1 MSDISHF
8 SLDFLSKSPFFGWS
22 ALVILLA
29 LSVYHYRRTNPP
41 LPARIK
47 YPLLALRAVAII
59 ALILTLLEP
68 VISYGLSG
76 ERRQRMTIALDVSGS
91 MRQENDGSSRLASV
105 DSVFAASDNLLGR
118 LAEEYDITWRYFADS
133 LTATREAV
141 NTESSGS
148 TGGTAIG
155 EALVELAQTDVNKP
169 ADVWLLISD
178 GINNTGRE
186 PAQVAEETQTP
197 TYTIG
202 VGEQSQEF
210 DIEIA
215 DVDYNPV
222 AYVGAETPVKVSLRW
237 RGVGETAPEAL
248 VSLQIAGAK
257 DGSATSLTQA
267 TSQRIKLGQGE
278 LSAEV
283 ELKFTPTAPGAAFLS
298 ATVTTAQ
305 KEQRTANNSRAFAI
319 KVLKSRLKVALVS
332 ETLDW
337 DYKFLKEALKDNERV
352 EVTSI
357 VEKSPGEYL
366 SDKFPSSPGS
376 LNEFD
381 VVVLLN
387 PSGMR
392 RDNRYKALQSYV
404 SSHGGGLFVLA
415 GERLFS
421 GRPKLSGGVAPVSL
435 SSLLPL
441 APMRGYRRMLNRT
454 TAITLR
460 GEHILHPALRIAGKD
475 ENVRDVWRSFPPF
488 VSVAPLTELVSD
500 SGEALVLAESDYQI
514 QTPGAEVANGAVTD
528 TNSSESKPVALLV
541 AQKRGAGKVLELNG
555 SPVWRMAFQ
564 SVETEQTAQHFSEFI
579 NGAINWLA
587 VTEDISPVK
596 IEPERPIYARG
607 EVAVFSGSAFDQ
619 SYRAL
624 DGYSGDV
631 FLYSADGA
639 DTLVA
644 TLQSAGEGMYR
655 AEFNGLTPGTYRFE
669 GRSSVDGELIKTD
682 TGRIQITQYSLEQR
696 QTTPDFGVLQ
706 TIAQKTG
713 GKYAHLS
720 NVNELEQT
728 LTGAPVKVSEEVE
741 IPLRGDWRFLAVFIL
756 ALSVEWFI
764 RKRLQ
769 LL

>member
-1 MSDISHF
+1 
-8 SLDFLSKSPFFGWS
+8 
-22 ALVILLA
+22 VILLA
-29 LSVYHYRRTNPP
+29 LSVYQYRRTNPP
-41 LPARIK
+41 LPAKIK

-76 ERRQRMTIALDVSGS
+76 ERRQRLTIALDVSGS
-91 MRQENDGSSRLASV
+91 MRQATDGSSRLTTV
-105 DSVFAASDNLLGR
+105 DSAFAAGDNLLGR
-118 LAEEYDITWRYFADS
+118 LAKEYAVTWRYFADS
-133 LTATREAV
+133 LMLTREPV
-141 NTESSGS
+141 NAESSALA
-148 TGGTAIG
+148 GGTAIG
-155 EALVELAQTDVNKP
+155 EALAELQQTDVNKS

-186 PAQVAEETQTP
+186 PTQVAQEIQTP
-197 TYTIG
+197 IYTIG
-202 VGEQSQEF
+202 VGEQSQDF

-215 DVDYNPV
+215 DLDYNPV

-237 RGVGETAPEAL
+237 RGVGETAREAL
-248 VSLQIAGAK
+248 VTLQTAGAP
-257 DGSATSLTQA
+257 DGSAVVVSSA
-267 TSQRIKLGQGE
+267 TSQRIKLGRGE

-283 ELKFTPTAPGAAFLS
+283 ELRFTPTSPGAAFLK

-305 KEQRTANNSRAFAI
+305 KERRTVNNSRTFAI

-332 ETLDW
+332 EELNW
-337 DYKFLKEALKDNERV
+337 DFKFLKEALKDNERV

-357 VEKSPGEYL
+357 VERSPGFYL
-366 SDKFPSSPGS
+366 SDKFPASQGA

-387 PSGMR
+387 PSAVR
-392 RDNRYKALQSYV
+392 SDNRYRLLQSYV
-404 SSHGGGLFVLA
+404 SAHGGGLFVSA
-415 GERLFS
+415 GERLLTGS
-421 GRPKLSGGVAPVSL
+421 ARRVNPRASAPVAL
-435 SSLLPL
+435 NSLLPL
-441 APMRGYRRMLNRT
+441 APMPGYRRMLNRT

-460 GEHILHPALRIAGKD
+460 GEHLLHPALRIAAEG
-475 ENVRDVWRSFPPF
+475 ENVREVWRSFPPF
-488 VSVAPLTELVSD
+488 VSVAPLTEIISD

-514 QTPGAEVANGAVTD
+514 QTPGPEVSNSATAD

-555 SPVWRMAFQ
+555 APLWRMAFQ
-564 SVETEQTAQHFSEFI
+564 SVETAVTARHFSEFV
-579 NGAINWLA
+579 NGAINWLS

-607 EVAVFSGSAFDQ
+607 EIVVFSGSAFDQ

-631 FLYSADGA
+631 FLYGPDSA

-644 TLQSAGEGMYR
+644 TLQGAGDGVYR
-655 AEFNGLTPGTYRFE
+655 AEFSGLTPGTYRFE
-669 GRSSVDGELIKTD
+669 GRSFVDGEAIKTD
-682 TGRIQITQYSLEQR
+682 TGRIQITHYSLEQR
-696 QTTPDFGVLQ
+696 ETTPNFGALQ
-706 TIAQKTG
+706 TIARETG
-713 GKYAHLS
+713 GKYAHIS
-720 NVNELEQT
+720 NINELEST
-728 LTGAPVKVSEEVE
+728 LTGAPVAVSEEVE
-741 IPLRGDWRFLAVFIL
+741 IPLRGDWRFLAVFII

>member
-8 SLDFLSKSPFFGWS
+8 SIDFLSKSPFFGWS

-29 LSVYHYRRTNPP
+29 LSVYHYGRTNPP

-47 YPLLALRAVAII
+47 YPLLALRTVAII

-105 DSVFAASDNLLGR
+105 DSVFAESDNLLGR
-118 LAEEYDITWRYFADS
+118 LAEEYEITRRYFADS

-141 NTESSGS
+141 NAESSGL

-155 EALVELAQTDVNKP
+155 EALVELAQTDVNEP

-186 PAQVAEETQTP
+186 PAQVAEDVQTP
-197 TYTIG
+197 TFTIG

-237 RGVGETAPEAL
+237 RGAGETAPEAL
-248 VSLQIAGAK
+248 VSLQVAGAK
-257 DGSATSLTQA
+257 DGRGAASTQA
-267 TSQRIKLGQGE
+267 TSRRIKLGQGE

-283 ELKFTPTAPGAAFLS
+283 ELKFTPTSPGAAFLS

-352 EVTSI
+352 AVTSI

-366 SDKFPSSPGS
+366 SDKFPSSPAT

-392 RDNRYKALQSYV
+392 RDMRYSLLQSYV
-404 SSHGGGLFVLA
+404 SSHGGGLFVIA

-421 GRPKLSGGVAPVSL
+421 GRPKVSGGAAPVPL

-441 APMRGYRRMLNRT
+441 APMRGYQRMLNRT

-460 GEHILHPALRIAGKD
+460 GEHLLHPALRIAGKN

-488 VSVAPLTELVSD
+488 VSVAPLTEVVSD

-514 QTPGAEVANGAVTD
+514 QTPGAEVVRGVPD
-528 TNSSESKPVALLV
+528 TSSSEAKPVALLV

-555 SPVWRMAFQ
+555 APVWRMAFQ
-564 SVETEQTAQHFSEFI
+564 SVETELTARHFSEFI

-607 EVAVFSGSAFDQ
+607 EIAVFSGSAFDQ
-619 SYRAL
+619 SYRPL

-631 FLYSADGA
+631 FLYGADDA

-644 TLQSAGEGMYR
+644 TLQSAGEGVYR
-655 AEFNGLTPGTYRFE
+655 AEFSGLTPGTYRFE

-682 TGRIQITQYSLEQR
+682 TGRIRITQYSLEQR

-756 ALSVEWFI
+756 ALSIEWFV